1 MATFLDDAPDRQAP
15 AQGAR
20 LLRPDALGPPE
31 GDDWMFV
38 AIGDSARRA
47 RLMANYRTV
56 GWRFATLVHPTA
68 VVAADATLGENVI
81 VAAGAVVESAT
92 RIGRGVIVDIGVL
105 VDHDCQVAD
114 FVHLAAGQVLQP
126 RTVISE

>member
-1 MATFLDDAPDRQAP
+1 MATFVDDAPDRHAPVQA
-15 AQGAR
+15 AT
-20 LLRPDALGPPE
+20 LLRPDALARPE
-31 GDDWMFV
+31 RDDWMFV
-38 AIGDSARRA
+38 AIGDPATRA

-68 VVAADATLGENVI
+68 VVATDATLGDNVI

-114 FVHLAAGQVLQP
+114 FVHLAAGEVLQP
-126 RTVISE
+126 GSVVSG